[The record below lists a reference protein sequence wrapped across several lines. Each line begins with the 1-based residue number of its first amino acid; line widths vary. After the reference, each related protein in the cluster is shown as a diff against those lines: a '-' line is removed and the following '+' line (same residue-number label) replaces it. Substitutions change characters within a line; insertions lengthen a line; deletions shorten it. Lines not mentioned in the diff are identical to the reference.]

1 MTDAALADRDAAPAM
16 VRILLPQHLQTLA
29 RVSGEVRVEV
39 AGPITLGAVLD
50 AVERA
55 YPTLQGT
62 IRDHTTRERRAFV
75 RFFACQEDVSHD
87 PPDVALPDAVANGT
101 EPFLIV
107 GALAGG

>member
-1 MTDAALADRDAAPAM
+1 MTDTALAGRDARWPM

-29 RVSGEVRVEV
+29 RVSGEVQVEV

-50 AVERA
+50 ALERA

-87 PPDVALPDAVANGT
+87 PPDVSLPEAIVNGA